1 MNINVNIT
9 ENNKRIM
16 YRQLKEYNLFND
28 LNMDLESFKEMVFIN
43 GLLSMINKVDV
54 RTNIESRGYSTT
66 VNGEIVEYR

>member
-28 LNMDLESFKEMVFIN
+28 LNMDLESFKEMIFIN